1 MCGNASHRLSMP
13 RRHYTE
19 VRAWRWNAT
28 SITSSAG
35 TRGRLL
41 VVGGVV
47 LPGQQR
53 CSCLRSDEHTGS
65 STRLWCFSGCRLTAV
80 CTLGDL
86 EPVPCL
92 ERVDLL
98 QLVSELPLQRLGQLR
113 LKTFR
118 MSTACFFFNHR
129 HGPLPPPPPLQKKP
143 KRKTMPDMGKKTTT
157 TEPTT
162 PPTSKEGD
170 GKTNTQE
177 AVSQQ
182 TGVAHIATTRRT
194 E

>member
-118 MSTACFFFNHR
+118 MSTACFFQPQTRSPPAAAAASKEAETEDDAR
-129 HGPLPPPPPLQKKP
+129 HGEEDDDDRADNAADVQ
-143 KRKTMPDMGKKTTT
+143 RG
-157 TEPTT
+157 
-162 PPTSKEGD
+162 
-170 GKTNTQE
+170 
-177 AVSQQ
+177 
-182 TGVAHIATTRRT
+182 
-194 E
+194 